1 MQRADLRRARRG
13 TAEPSVA
20 ESEAR
25 HRALLAAL
33 PDGVVLT
40 DGDGNVLTANP
51 AARELLGIGRDRRTF
66 GGPDDERADP
76 PVPAPRRS
84 AHQRPDD
91 VAAPVRAAVRTGTV
105 QRTSAVPNETD
116 GRRSWLSVTAV
127 PLLGDDGTAQAVVS
141 SIVDVT
147 EDRERELAARRG
159 EDQFRLAMLHS
170 PVGFGVTAL
179 GGRFL

>member
-84 AHQRPDD
+84 AHHRPDD
-91 VAAPVRAAVRTGTV
+91 VAAPGRAPARTGPPH
-105 QRTSAVPNETD
+105 RPPAAP
-116 GRRSWLSVTAV
+116 
-127 PLLGDDGTAQAVVS
+127 PQA
-141 SIVDVT
+141 D
-147 EDRERELAARRG
+147 A
-159 EDQFRLAMLHS
+159 
-170 PVGFGVTAL
+170 
-179 GGRFL
+179 